1 VSYVNDLVDGAITPK
16 PHWVTEL
23 QGGNTFTAVASH
35 GTDRGRYCAVALDQR
50 RSGAERTIFWLLNAD
65 ARDRGWRV
73 DLLDFEQQPSR
84 RMEVATDIVRTM
96 EAHADFFANA
106 KPALP
111 DVTLLL
117 SLRR

>member
-1 VSYVNDLVDGAITPK
+1 MEPTADDIAQWLWTSVGA
-16 PHWVTEL
+16 
-23 QGGNTFTAVASH
+23 
-35 GTDRGRYCAVALDQR
+35 
-50 RSGAERTIFWLLNAD
+50 GAERTIFWLLNARR
-65 ARDRGWRV
+65 AGREAGEWS
-73 DLLDFEQQPSR
+73 LLDFEQQPSR

-117 SLRR
+117 SLETMTYQLLFPTQTTLRATAISSCLSFSAYTKR